1 MLDMGIDPLLHSS
14 WKCSG
19 VTLSTL
25 AVSICAVFRLPAV
38 GTVAWELQM
47 HVAKASFTV
56 FLGPRSLGSLLS
68 TEIFLGDFPL

>member
-47 HVAKASFTV
+47 HVAKAHSQYF
-56 FLGPRSLGSLLS
+56 
-68 TEIFLGDFPL
+68 